1 MDSEVVN
8 EKGRK
13 LTSKTCLLS
22 QILEVFADLKLSK
35 TLSHWFLSIGASIYS
50 SPWPTT
56 LIHTLISQLEEA
68 ITILIQNQSAL
79 ISAQSS
85 PHSKLDEVISRL
97 TSTKRKYV
105 FYIGFLRLSTSVINW
120 C

>member
-35 TLSHWFLSIGASIYS
+35 TLSH
-50 SPWPTT
+50 
-56 LIHTLISQLEEA
+56 
-68 ITILIQNQSAL
+68 
-79 ISAQSS
+79 
-85 PHSKLDEVISRL
+85 
-97 TSTKRKYV
+97 
-105 FYIGFLRLSTSVINW
+105 
-120 C
+120 